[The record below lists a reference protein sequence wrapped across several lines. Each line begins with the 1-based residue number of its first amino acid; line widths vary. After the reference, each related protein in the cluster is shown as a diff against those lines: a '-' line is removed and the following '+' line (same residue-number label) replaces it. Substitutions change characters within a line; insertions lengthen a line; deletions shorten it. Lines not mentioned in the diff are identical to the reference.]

1 MLRHHVSH
9 FPVAVPTQALS
20 GDVDRSHAS
29 SCATCLHGFSLCA
42 PLQPYFCDPLKVFD
56 MSSVSAKV
64 VVKQGS
70 LAWQPKSVPLQR
82 PRFSRSGVCCAWGS
96 EARLL
101 KEIQMVGQEVKDLR
115 SDVRVLDA
123 RVKSAVV
130 VNVGAYLAPVLGFV
144 ALANSFGFL
153 DKLKN

>member
-1 MLRHHVSH
+1 
-9 FPVAVPTQALS
+9 
-20 GDVDRSHAS
+20 
-29 SCATCLHGFSLCA
+29 
-42 PLQPYFCDPLKVFD
+42 

-82 PRFSRSGVCCAWGS
+82 PRFSRSSGVCCAWGC

-101 KEIQMVGQEVKDLR
+101 KEILMVGQEVKDLR

-130 VNVGAYLAPVLGFV
+130 VNVGAFWASLL
-144 ALANSFGFL
+144 
-153 DKLKN
+153 